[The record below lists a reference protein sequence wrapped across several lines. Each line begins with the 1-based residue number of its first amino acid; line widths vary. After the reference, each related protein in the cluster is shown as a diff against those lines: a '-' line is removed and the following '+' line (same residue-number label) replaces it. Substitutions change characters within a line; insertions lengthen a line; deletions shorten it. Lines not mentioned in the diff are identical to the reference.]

1 MEVFNIL
8 KEIYEIIYKDISKLK
23 AILMIKNR
31 LLKTSNGNFL
41 KLMLFL
47 LNTGKVIEIKIFGK
61 ILNFQ

>member
-41 KLMLFL
+41 MLMLFL